1 MRSTPVK
8 LTRDL
13 RVVVP
18 PDAPPL
24 SGSQALELGRKLI
37 QQGAIKVALEAVDR
51 DRLPRAHRASQ

>member
-1 MRSTPVK
+1 MRSIPVK

-13 RVVVP
+13 RIVAP

-37 QQGAIKVALEAVDR
+37 QEGAIKVALEAVDR
-51 DRLPRAHRASQ
+51 GDRLPRRASA